1 MEFFYLPLL
10 LQGKSRLELSMQ
22 PLRTSHQKEMESRE
36 EEMDQLQSTMSK
48 KVKSL
53 ENQLEDALE
62 EKHSAVKVC
71 FYKQCTVTNDCGFD
85 LWVYYNLHVSQYS
98 SSIIIN

>member
-1 MEFFYLPLL
+1 MKYYKFYFLSLL
-10 LQGKSRLELSMQ
+10 LQAKSRLELSLQ
-22 PLRTSHQKEMESRE
+22 TLRTSHQKEMESRE
-36 EEMDQLQSTMSK
+36 EEMDQLQSTMNK

-71 FYKQCTVTNDCGFD
+71 Y
-85 LWVYYNLHVSQYS
+85 
-98 SSIIIN
+98 

>member
-1 MEFFYLPLL
+1 MVLLYYKSEHCQRATLAMDFNVSCPLF
-10 LQGKSRLELSMQ
+10 LQAKSRLELSLQ
-22 PLRTSHQKEMESRE
+22 TLRTSHQKEMESRE
-36 EEMDQLQSTMSK
+36 EEMDQLQSTMNK

-71 FYKQCTVTNDCGFD
+71 IYKRC
-85 LWVYYNLHVSQYS
+85 
-98 SSIIIN
+98 SI

>member
-1 MEFFYLPLL
+1 MFHENLL
-10 LQGKSRLELSMQ
+10 LFLVFIVTGKISPRVVTDSLQ
-22 PLRTSHQKEMESRE
+22 TLRTSHQKEMESRE
-36 EEMDQLQSTMSK
+36 EEMDQLQSTMNK

-71 FYKQCTVTNDCGFD
+71 VK
-85 LWVYYNLHVSQYS
+85 
-98 SSIIIN
+98 

>member
-1 MEFFYLPLL
+1 
-10 LQGKSRLELSMQ
+10 
-22 PLRTSHQKEMESRE
+22 
-36 EEMDQLQSTMSK
+36 MDQLQSTMNK

-71 FYKQCTVTNDCGFD
+71 RILYRVLFIVVLSAHILIQVSCTV
-85 LWVYYNLHVSQYS
+85 LRL
-98 SSIIIN
+98 

>member
-1 MEFFYLPLL
+1 MEA
-10 LQGKSRLELSMQ
+10 
-22 PLRTSHQKEMESRE
+22 RE
-36 EEMDQLQSTMSK
+36 EEMDQLQSTMNK

-71 FYKQCTVTNDCGFD
+71 RILCTVFIVVQILQNRR
-85 LWVYYNLHVSQYS
+85 Q
-98 SSIIIN
+98 SIYIYLSYF

>member
-1 MEFFYLPLL
+1 MCSIISDVLFS
-10 LQGKSRLELSMQ
+10 QTKSRLELSLQ
-22 PLRTSHQKEMESRE
+22 TLRTSHQKEMESRE
-36 EEMDQLQSTMSK
+36 EEMDQLQSTMNK

-71 FYKQCTVTNDCGFD
+71 CC
-85 LWVYYNLHVSQYS
+85 
-98 SSIIIN
+98 

>member
-1 MEFFYLPLL
+1 MPAHISVQHCHQWPGPCVDFNKYHTISCNLF
-10 LQGKSRLELSMQ
+10 LQTKSRLELSLQ
-22 PLRTSHQKEMESRE
+22 TLRTSHQKEMESRE
-36 EEMDQLQSTMSK
+36 EEMDQLQSTMNK

-71 FYKQCTVTNDCGFD
+71 SYKR
-85 LWVYYNLHVSQYS
+85 
-98 SSIIIN
+98 

>member
-1 MEFFYLPLL
+1 MKYYNCFYFLCLL
-10 LQGKSRLELSMQ
+10 LQAKSRLELSLQ
-22 PLRTSHQKEMESRE
+22 TLRTSHQKEMESRE
-36 EEMDQLQSTMSK
+36 EEMDQLQSTMNK

-71 FYKQCTVTNDCGFD
+71 VK
-85 LWVYYNLHVSQYS
+85 
-98 SSIIIN
+98 

>member
-1 MEFFYLPLL
+1 
-10 LQGKSRLELSMQ
+10 MQ
-22 PLRTSHQKEMESRE
+22 TMRTTQQKELEARE
-36 EEMDQLQSTMSK
+36 EEMDQLQSTMNK

-71 FYKQCTVTNDCGFD
+71 SHKVHI
-85 LWVYYNLHVSQYS
+85 LWCY
-98 SSIIIN
+98 I